1 MIKAL
6 SEFCISAISHIR
18 IDVPLVFDEGIKE
31 EGRNIVYVY
40 DHLPVL
46 DYSRKTKCFKENSL
60 KTYYALRGLAET
72 PQKFLT
78 YDEYLDVLN
87 DYTVYDLTEFRQNE
101 EFRKL
106 YERTGFAKIT
116 DFRDLESIRFNT
128 RSGREKT
135 FKLIQILRTLD
146 YKFTIDLKFP
156 VVFSEEDE

>member
-6 SEFCISAISHIR
+6 SEYCVGAISHFR
-18 IDVPLVFDEGIKE
+18 IDVPLVFDEGIRE

-46 DYSRKTKCFKENSL
+46 EYSTKTGRFKENSL

-72 PQKFLT
+72 PQKFLS

-87 DYTVYDLTEFRQNE
+87 DYTVYDLNKFRQNE

-135 FKLIQILRTLD
+135 FGLIRILRTLG
-146 YKFTIDLKFP
+146 YKFTVDLKFP
-156 VVFSEEDE
+156 IVFSEED